1 MSDRG
6 PAAGPEPGSAARPAA
21 GEAPAGAGD
30 LDLAHL
36 GRVAASVA
44 YRMVGSRTEAEDL
57 AQEALVRLHAAV
69 GRQHV
74 RNPEAFV
81 TTVVSRLSIDHLR
94 LARVQRE
101 QYLGPW
107 LPEPV
112 TADALADGARAAEVA
127 DTLSF
132 ALMVV
137 LESLGPV
144 ERAAFLLREVFGYGY
159 GDVAEV
165 LDRSEAACRQ
175 LVARARRRV
184 EAQAH
189 RRTVTPAEHRRLLD
203 RFLAAAR
210 EGDVDGLRDL
220 LSAEAT
226 LVSDGGPNFKAARH
240 PIRGR
245 HRAVRFLRKVGPGLF
260 GHGRRVE
267 IVDLDGEPGFVVVA
281 GERVVVAGTVEVD
294 VPAGEGAPR
303 ITSMRWVVNPDKL
316 GWVTVPGTWAD
327 P

>member
-1 MSDRG
+1 MSDGVGDGAPGTG
-6 PAAGPEPGSAARPAA
+6 PDP
-21 GEAPAGAGD
+21 AGD

-69 GRQHV
+69 GRQDV

-94 LARVQRE
+94 LTRVQRE

-112 TADALADGARAAEVA
+112 TADALDDGARAVEMA

-159 GDVAEV
+159 DEVAEA
-165 LDRSEAACRQ
+165 LGRSEAACRQ

-184 EAQAH
+184 EEHA
-189 RRTVTPAEHRRLLD
+189 RRRPVAPDEHRRLLD
-203 RFLAAAR
+203 RFVAAAR
-210 EGDVDGLRDL
+210 HGDVDGLREL
-220 LSAEAT
+220 LTDDAT

-245 HRAVRFLRKVGPGLF
+245 DRAVRFLRKVGPGLF
-260 GHGRRVE
+260 AERRRVE
-267 IVDLDGEPGFVVVA
+267 VVDLDGEPGFVVLS
-281 GERVVVAGTVEVD
+281 GDRVVVAGTIEVD
-294 VPAGEGAPR
+294 VPRGQTSAR
-303 ITSMRWVVNPDKL
+303 ITGVRWVINPDKL
-316 GWVTVPGTWAD
+316 RWVTVPDA
-327 P
+327 

>member
-1 MSDRG
+1 VTGVG
-6 PAAGPEPGSAARPAA
+6 PDA
-21 GEAPAGAGD
+21 
-30 LDLAHL
+30 LDLEHL
-36 GRVAASVA
+36 RRVAASVA

-57 AQEALVRLHAAV
+57 AQEALVRLHAAA
-69 GRQHV
+69 GREQV

-101 QYLGPW
+101 QYIGPW

-112 TADALADGARAAEVA
+112 TSDALADGARAAEVA

-159 GDVAEV
+159 PEVAEM
-165 LDRSEAACRQ
+165 LGRSEPACRQ
-175 LVARARRRV
+175 LVSRARQRVERHARRRV
-184 EAQAH
+184 
-189 RRTVTPAEHRRLLD
+189 VPPDEHRRLLD

-210 EGDVDGLRDL
+210 DGDVEGLREL
-220 LSAEAT
+220 LAADAT
-226 LVSDGGPNFKAARH
+226 LVSDGGPDFKAARH

-245 HRAVRFLRKVGPGLF
+245 HRAVRFLRSVGPSLF
-260 GHGRRVE
+260 HPTRRVDV
-267 IVDLDGEPGFVVVA
+267 VDLDGEPGFVVVV
-281 GERVVVAGTVEVD
+281 GGRVAVAGTIEVD
-294 VPAGEGAPR
+294 IPAGADGPR
-303 ITSMRWVVNPDKL
+303 ITGVRWVINPDKL
-316 GWVTVPGTWAD
+316 GWVTLPEDRGPD
-327 P
+327 PRPTPSPPA